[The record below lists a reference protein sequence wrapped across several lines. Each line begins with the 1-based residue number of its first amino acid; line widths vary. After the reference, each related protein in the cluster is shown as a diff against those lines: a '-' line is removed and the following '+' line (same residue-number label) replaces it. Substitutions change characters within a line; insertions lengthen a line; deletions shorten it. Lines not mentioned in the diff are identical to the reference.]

1 MHFLFWRE
9 RSIVMKVKYNIFLKA
24 VLLSSFIAFIFIYD
38 LAAQEQ
44 YFKFPVTESGVYKIT
59 TSQVSNI
66 GASSLSEISVF
77 GNAGLLPQKLDS
89 IDLTLREIPS
99 KIIGDELFFY
109 LQGPHQISALENDWE
124 YQHHYYADTIFY
136 LISNQTTS
144 KRISNTERTNLNT
157 QGSLFQIQVKKEENT
172 NLLSSGRNW
181 YGNPFFSG
189 QAYNH
194 AFTIVAGHTGQ
205 GMIKTKVMAQSL
217 QTSQFNLLI
226 NGQNRTNFT
235 IPSIPNAIYGIKG
248 REETVRIS
256 LNPGNSS
263 TINFQLNYQTSD
275 VNGGGYMDYVS
286 LAIPY
291 SNNNLPNGV
300 FYHLSNDPIPISPV
314 SGKNIFLLKDIYQTK
329 FVSEPTL
336 IQAGEK
342 AIVFSSSESK
352 SISQFKQANLDLRSN
367 PINQSLVI
375 ITNNQL
381 KQEADRLANH
391 KNSFGISTKVVVLQD
406 IFDAFG
412 YGTYDIT
419 AIRNFLSYHYN
430 ASGQVRNVL
439 FFGKGTFDYKTK
451 ITGGRPNLVPSYSSR
466 NSLNPLA
473 TYSSDDYF
481 GFLELGQ
488 GEWEES
494 SNGDEILKIG
504 VGRIPAISILEA
516 KEMVDKIIAYELKSN
531 NPGEWKRKIALFTD
545 DADNNIHLND
555 AESHAAFLSKN
566 HPEYLLEKVYLD
578 RFEQIRSAGRQTSP
592 QAKEALTQTI
602 EDGVLIFNY
611 IGHGNETTLTAERV
625 FQTSDLR
632 DWIENPLLPLFV
644 TATCEFGRHDS
655 PFLRSGAEEMLFA
668 ERKGAIGLLTT
679 GRPVFSS
686 INFALNKAFI
696 ENVFQKENGETLDLG
711 EIFKRTKN
719 NSLNGALNRNF
730 SLLGDPS
737 MKLATPELE
746 TKIDEIKDI
755 DFEIETDT
763 LRAMAKAVI
772 RGRIIDPLTNSVI
785 TNASGMYNATLFD
798 KKIQVK
804 TLGDES
810 SPINF
815 IEEGNVLYQGTGDIT
830 DGVFKLELFIPQNIN
845 YEFGEGII
853 RIFAE
858 LEDGQE
864 GMGAEKIIVGGTN
877 PTEILDT
884 VGPEIELLFGNE
896 YGEDLEVFQGSN
908 IKLLAKLSDQS
919 GINISPNNIGQD
931 ILLRINDND
940 PIPLNNLYISTGN
953 TFTNGEIRVP
963 IEGLQ
968 EGINVISL
976 EAWDNVGNSSI
987 STKEIL
993 VDGSQSVKI
1002 LKSTTYPNPSD
1013 KVSNFRIE
1021 HNRAGEN
1028 LILYLRVFSTSG
1040 HEIYQAS
1047 KRYVRANNI
1056 LDDFAWIFFHS
1067 KTKYPVKGT
1076 YIYELQ
1082 LVSELDNT
1090 SDKKSGKIMIK

>member
-1 MHFLFWRE
+1 
-9 RSIVMKVKYNIFLKA
+9 MKKTYNIFLKA
-24 VLLSSFIAFIFIYD
+24 ILSSCFLAFFSIHH
-38 LAAQEQ
+38 LVAQEQ
-44 YFKFPVTESGVYKIT
+44 YFKFPVTQSGVYKLT
-59 TSQVSNI
+59 TSQVSI
-66 GASSLSEISVF
+66 FGASSLTEISIF

-99 KIIGDELFFY
+99 KIIGEELFFY
-109 LQGPHQISALENDWE
+109 LEGPHQINALENDWE
-124 YQHHYYADTIFY
+124 YQHHHYTDTVFY
-136 LISNQTTS
+136 LISKHTPA
-144 KRISNTERTNLNT
+144 KKISDTERTNLPN
-157 QGSLFQIQVKKEENT
+157 QGTLFQIQVKKEENT

-181 YGNPFFSG
+181 YGTPFFNG
-189 QAYNH
+189 QTYNH
-194 AFTIVAGHTGQ
+194 TFPILAGHNGQ

-217 QTSQFNLLI
+217 QSSQFNLLI
-226 NGQNRTNFT
+226 NGQNRASFT
-235 IPSIPNAIYGIKG
+235 IASIPNAIYGIKG
-248 REETVRIS
+248 REET
-256 LNPGNSS
+256 LKTPFDPGNNV
-263 TINFQLNYQTSD
+263 TLNFQLNYQTSD
-275 VNGGGYMDYVS
+275 VNGAGFLDFVS

-291 SNNNLPNGV
+291 SNSNLPSGIY
-300 FYHLSNDPIPISPV
+300 YHLSNNPVLISPI
-314 SGKNIFLLKDIYQTK
+314 SGKNIFVLKDLYQIK
-329 FVSEPTL
+329 FVAEPTL
-336 IQAGEK
+336 IQTSEK
-342 AIVFSSSESK
+342 AVVFSSGEANT
-352 SISQFKQANLDLRSN
+352 ISQFKPANLNLRSN
-367 PINQSLVI
+367 PIIQSLVI

-381 KQEADRLANH
+381 KIEADRLLNH
-391 KNSFGISTKVVVLQD
+391 KNNFGISTKVVVLQD

-430 ASGQVRNVL
+430 TSGRIKNVL

-451 ITGGRPNLVPSYSSR
+451 IKGGRPNLVPSYSSR
-466 NSLNPLA
+466 NSLNPLT

-494 SNGDEILKIG
+494 SNGDEKLKIG
-504 VGRIPAISILEA
+504 VGRIPAISNFEA
-516 KEMVDKIIAYELKSN
+516 KEMVDKIINYELKLN
-531 NPGEWKRKIALFTD
+531 NQGEWKRKIALFAD

-555 AESHAAFLSKN
+555 AESHASFLSKN
-566 HPEYLLEKVYLD
+566 HSEYLLEKIYLD

-592 QAKEALTQTI
+592 QAKEALTKTI

-625 FQTSDLR
+625 FQTSDLN

-719 NSLNGALNRNF
+719 NSLNGSFNRNF

-746 TKIDEIKDI
+746 AKIDEIIDI

-763 LRAMAKAVI
+763 LRAMQKVAV
-772 RGRIIDPLTNSVI
+772 RGRIIDPLTNSI
-785 TNASGMYNATLFD
+785 LPNAFGKYKASLFD
-798 KKIQVK
+798 KKELGR

-810 SPINF
+810 SPANF
-815 IEEGNVLYQGTGDIT
+815 VKEGNILFQGSGDISN
-830 DGVFKLELFIPQNIN
+830 GSFELEIFVPSNIN
-845 YEFGEGII
+845 YEFGEGVI

-864 GMGAEKIIVGGTN
+864 GMGAEKIVIGGTN
-877 PTEILDT
+877 PSTILDND
-884 VGPEIELLFGNE
+884 GPKIEMLFGNE
-896 YGEDLEVFQGSN
+896 YGENLEVFQSN
-908 IKLLAKLSDQS
+908 TIKLLAKLSDQS
-919 GINISPNNIGQD
+919 GINISSNNIGQD
-931 ILLRINDND
+931 ILLRINEKEA
-940 PIPLNNLYISTGN
+940 ISLNSFYISTNN

-963 IEGLQ
+963 VEGLV
-968 EGINVISL
+968 EGVNFITL

-987 STKEIL
+987 LERKIL
-993 VDGSQSVKI
+993 VEGSRSIKI
-1002 LKSTTYPNPSD
+1002 LNYTTYPNPSEE
-1013 KVSNFRIE
+1013 VSNFKIA

-1047 KRYVRANNI
+1047 KRYVKANNI
-1056 LDDFAWIFFHS
+1056 LDNFAWIFFHS
-1067 KTKYPVKGT
+1067 KTKYPAKGT
-1076 YIYELQ
+1076 YIYEIQ